1 MPCTPETHP
10 SELQA
15 GLYSAAAPPYA
26 QLWAP
31 VLRPMSEQ
39 PISVMPL
46 AGASTM
52 LDLGTGTVVPHP
64 RHLVALQSLAREGR
78 ATRAG

>member
-1 MPCTPETHP
+1 
-10 SELQA
+10 
-15 GLYSAAAPPYA
+15 
-26 QLWAP
+26 
-31 VLRPMSEQ
+31 MSEQ